1 MPSAIPLPGEVW
13 LRREDNPTANITN
26 VGQRL
31 LRVRIIRTENDK
43 VYFHVRINKPRVL
56 TVNEFK
62 NVYRYQN
69 EHNYPQKGSLWVR
82 NANSRRVGHN
92 LSLGE
97 GRLPVHMNAVLYVSE
112 GLNVTDYDFSERAR
126 ESEGGG
132 SLAGS
137 IAHTDSCSVRIYNT
151 DDENFTNPT
160 GVMPHGPGWGGDL
173 DKTDKAVIRTHPNLG
188 TDNLSSA
195 KQSGG
200 GGQSV
205 THSGGFIGY
214 RLLRRKLRHHYT
226 FVGWAPEYY
235 ENIPWFDESI
245 NIPKVGQIYKWRG
258 RDTPI
263 ADLTDGVMVLSVSWS
278 RRPLKDDRWALT
290 RGVDVD
296 TDGYPKMFRLRGKFK
311 MGSEKIFDK
320 VHWPEDKPTLIVTT
334 VNVVWQDEGKY
345 NYWNYMRDYHEVNMF
360 NKYLVLIEDAPG
372 AVAPLVRY
380 REMML
385 DIDSHDLSDHH
396 AITTYDVENMV
407 KDGTLP
413 PADDMNKGL
422 TPFPKLEYWMKIKE
436 SYDVQGLEMV
446 KSVYFDTT
454 AQVDR
459 IMSTPDEDG
468 NPRVSIIETR
478 DNKQHK
484 MAWYSER
491 YMLGGL
497 YPSNTLRRFKLWNY
511 RMTHF
516 HNWRW
521 RAMDE
526 LKDKLREEMLLK
538 LKYKPYEMRVYRA
551 TGGIAEARTWTYVIM
566 SLPTTETTMVLGTE
580 IARQNEIRVV
590 KGPWIWMAELYKW
603 ITEQG
608 FLNNPN
614 PSQNEKIRM
623 WIDHTPV
630 GKSGVVIT
638 NWNIISDKDNRL
650 TPAYRGLGGFNEYP
664 LASEKG
670 KELLFGSL
678 WTWKG
683 GGSPRQT
690 HALLR
695 LLGNSGVPDGTVL
708 ILGPVYS
715 PDTGMKL
722 LKEYG
727 KQWVYAMN
735 QINRDEYSGVYYLD
749 VEWLFKNYDK
759 QQQMLDGFQHYR
771 VRRRIIQNLALESD
785 PPNATQWGRSSE
797 YYEYTIWLPPGLDSS
812 DEVRAICNF
821 PRAGEWWHM
830 KKQENQSWGADPGRP
845 GEVLFDHSY
854 SRKATDYVNWPLLLE
869 NNTQKPAVC
878 DFVLNHRPPTTWS
891 GSHQRFISPPGDEN
905 TSIDFGNRLEIWL
918 RGLRWI
924 PRKSQ
929 VYMHNESGRLYS
941 LKFSHD
947 SVNILHSNFE
957 GDGIY
962 HRQKTNFFPLSD
974 EVKKKWKVSTIG
986 PTYPEKITRT
996 DQQLTEDFN
1005 GEFSF
1010 LGYRGYEYWTQIN
1023 QPNLGAVYVLRH
1035 QWPPERGRYAH
1046 GRLDQKGRNW
1056 YLARWERPPPLKRE
1070 SFRRLLYHIKSKTGI
1085 TLKEKDNVMVIGKPI
1100 NGHIKIH
1107 LLFDD
1112 IPEDRNPIVELPLVE
1127 FHTLFVLD
1135 SKLIDISETSD
1146 SESEDEEAMWAFDS
1160 RRESYKYSMA
1170 GDFDASLNVGKY
1182 RHFNTYKEARG
1193 VKARAAANAAMNKKR
1208 AKEEASSVTEWTC
1221 VICMNPCLNPDTG
1234 ENDPQGIVTSHGS
1247 NDEDV
1252 SGYIFT
1258 HDSTS
1263 SLALPHMICG
1273 GCAANVI
1280 RYDRQQRDNGNR
1292 QLLNA
1297 DNDIIY
1303 GQYMGGKDNN
1313 NCANGPFTIECPSC
1327 RQRHEFRRLQR
1338 VLLSRRTRQG
1348 EQKVVW
1354 KELDKLTLKF

>member
-13 LRREDNPTANITN
+13 LRKKQIPGSDIVN
-26 VGQRL
+26 VGYQMD
-31 LRVRIIRTENDK
+31 RVRIYRVEDDN
-43 VYFHVRINKPRVL
+43 VYFNARMNL
-56 TVNEFK
+56 TMFQSVNEFK
-62 NVYRYQN
+62 NVYRFQN

-82 NANSRRVGHN
+82 NANSRVVGHN
-92 LSLGE
+92 LGLGE
-97 GRLPVHMNAVLYVSE
+97 GRLPVHMNTVLYVSE
-112 GLNVTDYDFSERAR
+112 GLNATDYDGNEA
-126 ESEGGG
+126 GGAGG
-132 SLAGS
+132 S
-137 IAHTDSCSVRIYNT
+137 IMHTDTCSVRIYNT
-151 DDENFTNPT
+151 DDVREANPT

-173 DKTDKAVIRTHPNLG
+173 EKTDKAVIRTHPDLG
-188 TDNLSSA
+188 TDKLSSA

-200 GGQSV
+200 GGRSV
-205 THSGGFIGY
+205 SHNGGFIGY

-258 RDTPI
+258 RETPI
-263 ADLTDGVMVLSVSWS
+263 ADLTDGVMVLGVSWS
-278 RRPLKDDRWALT
+278 RRPLKDDMWALT

-334 VNVVWQDEGKY
+334 VNVVWQDDGKY

-385 DIDSHDLSDHH
+385 DMDSHDLSDHH
-396 AITTYDVENMV
+396 TITTYDVEDMV
-407 KDGTLP
+407 KAGTLP
-413 PADDMNKGL
+413 PADDMERGL
-422 TPFPKLEYWMKIKE
+422 TPFPKLEYWMKIRE

-459 IMSTPDEDG
+459 IMTTPDEDG
-468 NPRVSIIETR
+468 HQRVSIITTS
-478 DNKQHK
+478 DNKQNQMH
-484 MAWYSER
+484 WYKEKYTLDGFS
-491 YMLGGL
+491 
-497 YPSNTLRRFKLWNY
+497 SNSLRRFKLWNY

-516 HNWRW
+516 HSWRH

-526 LKDKLREEMLLK
+526 IKDKDREEMLLK
-538 LKYKPYEMRVYRA
+538 LKYKPYEMRIITFEGSRMKMK
-551 TGGIAEARTWTYVIM
+551 GDVIM
-566 SLPTTETTMVLGTE
+566 SLPTTETTIVLGTE

-590 KGPWIWMAELYKW
+590 RGPWIWMAELYKW
-603 ITEQG
+603 IIEQG
-608 FLNNPN
+608 FLNHPD
-614 PSQNEKIRM
+614 PSQEEKIRM
-623 WIDHTPV
+623 WVDHTPV
-630 GKSGVVIT
+630 GKSGVWIT
-638 NWNIISDKDNRL
+638 NWNIISDPDKRL
-650 TPAYRGLGGFNEYP
+650 TPDYRGLGGFNEYP

-678 WTWKG
+678 WAWRRG
-683 GGSPRQT
+683 PGPPPRPRKSVCT
-690 HALLR
+690 
-695 LLGNSGVPDGTVL
+695 NSGVPDGMVL

-715 PDTGMKL
+715 PGTGMKL
-722 LKEYG
+722 LKENG
-727 KQWVYAMN
+727 KQWVYAVN

-759 QQQMLDGFQHYR
+759 RQQTLVGFQHYH
-771 VRRRIIQNLALESD
+771 VRRRIIQNLARESD
-785 PPNATQWGRSSE
+785 PPAPTEWGREIE
-797 YYEYTIWLPPGLDSS
+797 YGEYTIWLPPGLDSS
-812 DEVRAICNF
+812 DEARAICNF

-830 KKQENQSWGADPGRP
+830 KKQDNQLWGADPGRP
-845 GEVLFDHSY
+845 GEVLFENSY
-854 SRKATDYVNWPLLLE
+854 SRIATDYVNWPLLLE
-869 NNTQKPAVC
+869 NNTQRPAVC
-878 DFVLNHRPPTTWS
+878 DFVLNHRPPTVWS
-891 GSHQRFISPPGDEN
+891 GSHQRFISPPG
-905 TSIDFGNRLEIWL
+905 DFGNRLEIWL

-924 PRKSQ
+924 PRQSQ

-941 LKFSHD
+941 LHSRD
-947 SVNILHSNFE
+947 DNGVNILHSNFE

-962 HRQKTNFFPLSD
+962 HREKTNFFPLSG
-974 EVKKKWKVSTIG
+974 EIKKKWKVSTIR
-986 PTYPEKITRT
+986 PTYPKEIART

-1010 LGYRGYEYWTQIN
+1010 LGYRRYEQWAQIN
-1023 QPNLGAVYVLRH
+1023 QPNLGAVYVLREL
-1035 QWPPERGRYAH
+1035 PPERGRYAL
-1046 GRLDQKGRNW
+1046 GRLDEKGRNW
-1056 YLARWERPPPLKRE
+1056 YLDRWQRPPPLNRK
-1070 SFRRLLYHIKSKTGI
+1070 SFSRLLYHLKSKTGI
-1085 TLKEKDNVMVIGKPI
+1085 TLKEKDNVMVIEEPT
-1100 NGHIKIH
+1100 NGFIKIH

-1112 IPEDRNPIVELPLVE
+1112 IPEDRNPIVDLPLVE

-1135 SKLIDISETSD
+1135 SKLIDVLNETSD
-1146 SESEDEEAMWAFDS
+1146 EEEEDEEIAYAFNA
-1160 RRESYKYSMA
+1160 RRDSYKWSMA

-1182 RHFNTYKEARG
+1182 RHFDTYKEARG
-1193 VKARAAANAAMNKKR
+1193 VKARAAVNAAMNEKR
-1208 AKEEASSVTEWTC
+1208 AREEATSVTEWTC
-1221 VICMNPCLNPDTG
+1221 LICMNPCLNPDTE
-1234 ENDPQGIVTSHGS
+1234 ENDPMGIVKSHGL
-1247 NDEDV
+1247 NGEAM

-1280 RYDRQQRDNGNR
+1280 RYDREQQDNGNR
-1292 QLLNA
+1292 QLVHA

-1303 GQYMGGKDNN
+1303 GQYMGGKDGKD
-1313 NCANGPFTIECPSC
+1313 CANGPFTIECPSC
-1327 RQRHEFRRLQR
+1327 RQRHGFRRLQR